1 MSIFAAN
8 TNEMAAKSM
17 AVQSTIERVRAEVN
31 AMTSS
36 LQDLHG
42 TWQGAAATNFQS
54 VVADWRNTQIRVEE
68 SLTAIGT
75 VLNRAS
81 MQYEEA
87 EAANANLFTY

>member
-1 MSIFAAN
+1 MSIFATN
-8 TNEMAAKSM
+8 TGDMAAKSM

-36 LQDLHG
+36 LQDLQG

-54 VVADWRNTQIRVEE
+54 VVADWRNTQVRVEE
-68 SLTAIGT
+68 SLNAIGT
-75 VLNRAS
+75 ALNRAS

-87 EAANANLFTY
+87 ESANANLFTY